1 MIPSSPLM
9 TRMPNCKSIN
19 LNNDDNILRHNGEEA
34 HEGNPAWTS
43 EIGLELTIVKID
55 QPPPSHKAL
64 SSSNG
69 SVQHLGRLMP
79 PETLMSQAA

>member
-1 MIPSSPLM
+1 
-9 TRMPNCKSIN
+9 MPNCKSIN

-55 QPPPSHKAL
+55 QAPPPPE
-64 SSSNG
+64 G
-69 SVQHLGRLMP
+69 LGCRRGIRPPGRRL
-79 PETLMSQAA
+79 EGAGA